1 MADADQI
8 PDEDV
13 ADGEAEQEPKEDQ
26 GVVTLM
32 TLHTAKGLEFPVVFL
47 TGMEDG
53 TFPHMRSLHDDSEL
67 AEERR
72 LAYVGITRARQR
84 LYISRSAVRSA
95 WGAPNE
101 FPPSR
106 FLEEVPEDL
115 WDWRRRESSTQYL
128 RRGGSAWG
136 GQARGGSARGGARA
150 GSSGGTWS
158 PQRKSPSEGVGGRIG
173 RPKDAGTT
181 AGTGATFGSATPRK
195 DADVPSLDV
204 GDKVT
209 HDAYGLGTVVS
220 LEGSGPNSVARI
232 DFGADGTKRLL
243 LRYSP
248 VTKL

>member
-1 MADADQI
+1 
-8 PDEDV
+8 V

-53 TFPHMRSLHDDSEL
+53 TFPHMRSLHDDTEL

-95 WGAPNE
+95 WGSPNE

-106 FLEEVPEDL
+106 FLEEVPEEL

-136 GQARGGSARGGARA
+136 TRGGSRS
-150 GSSGGTWS
+150 GSTGGTWS
-158 PQRKSPSEGVGGRIG
+158 PQRRSPSEGVGGRLG
-173 RPKDAGTT
+173 RPKDAGAATKT
-181 AGTGATFGSATPRK
+181 AGGTGATFGSATPRK

-209 HDAYGLGTVVS
+209 HDAYGVGTVVS
-220 LEGSGPNSVARI
+220 LEGSGPNAVARI

>member
-1 MADADQI
+1 VSLVADADQI

-84 LYISRSAVRSA
+84 LYVSRSAVRSA
-95 WGAPNE
+95 WGSPNE

-106 FLEEVPEDL
+106 FLEEVPEEL

-136 GQARGGSARGGARA
+136 GQARDRRT
-150 GSSGGTWS
+150 SSGGTWS

-173 RPKDAGTT
+173 RPKDAGAT

-220 LEGSGPNSVARI
+220 LEGSGPNAVARI